1 MENQVDKDLL
11 NVAIVRR
18 QIMKRVED
26 KRNIGGS
33 FFCPICGMG
42 QVHYYVTFNGHVHA
56 RCDSDKCV
64 NWME

>member
-11 NVAIVRR
+11 NVAIVRSLV
-18 QIMKRVED
+18 MKAAD
-26 KRNIGGS
+26 GKRDVSGS
-33 FFCPICGMG
+33 FWCPICGSG
-42 QVHYYVTFNGHVHA
+42 SINYYVGWNGHVHA